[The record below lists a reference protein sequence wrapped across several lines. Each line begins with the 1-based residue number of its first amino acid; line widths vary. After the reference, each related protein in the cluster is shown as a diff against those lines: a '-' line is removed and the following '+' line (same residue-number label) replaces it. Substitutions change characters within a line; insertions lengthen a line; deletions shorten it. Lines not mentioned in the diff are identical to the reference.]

1 MIIKSLESCLHSRV
15 PFAST
20 YVPTKFDGRLRT
32 TTRRTPEYHHHGHS
46 HQMFQRNP
54 HKNKLVNKTCRSFS
68 TCHDSSEEE
77 DDDDDDFYIP
87 PLDLL
92 SPPLAIRRPPN
103 MRFNGYISPFPLHVS
118 NCHKVVKIDRR
129 SSAIKGA
136 HVNNLDMTVARLKAI
151 LRGKELGISMKSMKS
166 DEWRGRWN
174 TMGKSSLSSQE
185 IAHLLR

>member
-1 MIIKSLESCLHSRV
+1 M
-15 PFAST
+15 
-20 YVPTKFDGRLRT
+20 PTKLDARLRT
-32 TTRRTPEYHHHGHS
+32 TMRRIPEYHNHGHS
-46 HQMFQRNP
+46 IRMLQTNRSMSYRSFICL
-54 HKNKLVNKTCRSFS
+54 HKCELVNKSLRSFS
-68 TCHDSSEEE
+68 TRLDGIVGEEEEEEE

-92 SPPLAIRRPPN
+92 SPPLAIRLPQN
-103 MRFNGYISPFPLHVS
+103 SRFNGYLSPFPLHVS
-118 NCHKVVKIDRR
+118 NCRKVVKTDS

-136 HVNNLDMTVARLKAI
+136 AAVNNNLDMTVARLKAI